1 VVEEEE
7 RTGGMGRYG
16 GGKGSSPG
24 WTLLRPALM
33 LVIGFVA
40 GLLMLQL
47 LMRDPGVPLH

>member
-1 VVEEEE
+1 
-7 RTGGMGRYG
+7 MGRYD
-16 GGKGSSPG
+16 GGKESSPG
-24 WTLLRPALM
+24 WPLLRPVLM

>member
-1 VVEEEE
+1 
-7 RTGGMGRYG
+7 
-16 GGKGSSPG
+16 
-24 WTLLRPALM
+24 M